1 VGFVR
6 PRHRPAYQF
15 YRKLPHVQTQ
25 IDKIAKVRGA
35 TKANGAN
42 LRREIAQELF
52 EALDEDSQT
61 EWSGLA
67 DQEHD
72 EAMEKWKHDTTS
84 PPSTAPTDR
93 QR

>member
-1 VGFVR
+1 MGFVR
-6 PRHRPAYQF
+6 PHHRPAYQF
-15 YRKLPHVQTQ
+15 YRKLPHFQTQ
-25 IDKIAKVRGA
+25 IDNIAKVRRA
-35 TKANGAN
+35 TKAN
-42 LRREIAQELF
+42 LRRELAQELF

-61 EWSGLA
+61 EWLGLA

-84 PPSTAPTDR
+84 PPSTTPTDR